1 MRREAPQKL
10 LDYVPLAFPAIMLT
24 VFFVIPFG
32 TMIAVSFFQRQ
43 QGGFYTPAFVLSNYE
58 RFASLFFANVLGFSL
73 MLAVL
78 VAICCVAI
86 GVPFTYLLTRMSRRA
101 QIVWMV
107 ALLSVLSLSEVIIG
121 FAWST
126 LFSRTAG
133 ITNLLVAL
141 GLMEKAVALS
151 PGFPAVLTAMVYQAL
166 PYTILV
172 LYPALVRLDP
182 TLTEAAR
189 TLGASPLRAFFTVVV
204 PALRATI
211 LATLIMVFIFALGSY
226 LAAPDPWPTAA
237 LDTVGADHRPGD
249 LPVQHAVRSGHGRI
263 PRACHARHGRADAVC
278 RPQAGGRR
286 MSLFLRRFYFVL
298 VGLFLAAPLIVVAGV
313 SVNAR
318 QTLAFPPQGFSLA
331 WYVEIFADTGWRN
344 ALFASLTLATLSAA
358 LAVAI
363 ALPLSWFLW
372 RRIAP
377 WANIFQLLGIA
388 PFTLPPVITALGLLT
403 FWATTGFYGQPWTAV
418 ISHAIF
424 FVTLPLVT
432 LSLGFSAIDRSLV
445 EAAATMGADDRTIF
459 RTVVLPLITPYLVSG
474 YAFAFVLSLNEYIV
488 AYMTVGFTME
498 TLPIKIFNALRY
510 GYTPTMASVTVLFVV
525 LAAVIYSLIAR
536 YGDLLKLL
544 GANSEEK
551 P

>member
-1 MRREAPQKL
+1 
-10 LDYVPLAFPAIMLT
+10 
-24 VFFVIPFG
+24 
-32 TMIAVSFFQRQ
+32 
-43 QGGFYTPAFVLSNYE
+43 
-58 RFASLFFANVLGFSL
+58 
-73 MLAVL
+73 
-78 VAICCVAI
+78 
-86 GVPFTYLLTRMSRRA
+86 
-101 QIVWMV
+101 
-107 ALLSVLSLSEVIIG
+107 
-121 FAWST
+121 
-126 LFSRTAG
+126 
-133 ITNLLVAL
+133 
-141 GLMEKAVALS
+141 
-151 PGFPAVLTAMVYQAL
+151 
-166 PYTILV
+166 
-172 LYPALVRLDP
+172 
-182 TLTEAAR
+182 
-189 TLGASPLRAFFTVVV
+189 
-204 PALRATI
+204 
-211 LATLIMVFIFALGSY
+211 
-226 LAAPDPWPTAA
+226 
-237 LDTVGADHRPGD
+237 
-249 LPVQHAVRSGHGRI
+249 
-263 PRACHARHGRADAVC
+263 
-278 RPQAGGRR
+278 

-318 QTLAFPPQGFSLA
+318 QTLAFPPQGFSVA

-525 LAAVIYSLIAR
+525 LATVIYSLIAR

>member
-1 MRREAPQKL
+1 
-10 LDYVPLAFPAIMLT
+10 
-24 VFFVIPFG
+24 
-32 TMIAVSFFQRQ
+32 
-43 QGGFYTPAFVLSNYE
+43 
-58 RFASLFFANVLGFSL
+58 
-73 MLAVL
+73 
-78 VAICCVAI
+78 
-86 GVPFTYLLTRMSRRA
+86 
-101 QIVWMV
+101 
-107 ALLSVLSLSEVIIG
+107 
-121 FAWST
+121 
-126 LFSRTAG
+126 
-133 ITNLLVAL
+133 
-141 GLMEKAVALS
+141 
-151 PGFPAVLTAMVYQAL
+151 
-166 PYTILV
+166 
-172 LYPALVRLDP
+172 
-182 TLTEAAR
+182 
-189 TLGASPLRAFFTVVV
+189 
-204 PALRATI
+204 
-211 LATLIMVFIFALGSY
+211 
-226 LAAPDPWPTAA
+226 
-237 LDTVGADHRPGD
+237 
-249 LPVQHAVRSGHGRI
+249 
-263 PRACHARHGRADAVC
+263 
-278 RPQAGGRR
+278 

-363 ALPLSWFLW
+363 ALPLAWFLW

-544 GANSEEK
+544 GANSGEK

>member
-1 MRREAPQKL
+1 
-10 LDYVPLAFPAIMLT
+10 
-24 VFFVIPFG
+24 
-32 TMIAVSFFQRQ
+32 
-43 QGGFYTPAFVLSNYE
+43 
-58 RFASLFFANVLGFSL
+58 
-73 MLAVL
+73 
-78 VAICCVAI
+78 
-86 GVPFTYLLTRMSRRA
+86 
-101 QIVWMV
+101 
-107 ALLSVLSLSEVIIG
+107 
-121 FAWST
+121 
-126 LFSRTAG
+126 
-133 ITNLLVAL
+133 
-141 GLMEKAVALS
+141 
-151 PGFPAVLTAMVYQAL
+151 
-166 PYTILV
+166 
-172 LYPALVRLDP
+172 
-182 TLTEAAR
+182 
-189 TLGASPLRAFFTVVV
+189 
-204 PALRATI
+204 
-211 LATLIMVFIFALGSY
+211 
-226 LAAPDPWPTAA
+226 
-237 LDTVGADHRPGD
+237 
-249 LPVQHAVRSGHGRI
+249 
-263 PRACHARHGRADAVC
+263 
-278 RPQAGGRR
+278 
-286 MSLFLRRFYFVL
+286 MSLFLRRVYFIL
-298 VGLFLAAPLIVVAGV
+298 IGLFLAAPLIVVAGV

-331 WYVEIFADTGWRN
+331 WYVEIFADAGWRN

-544 GANSEEK
+544 GANSGEK

>member
-1 MRREAPQKL
+1 
-10 LDYVPLAFPAIMLT
+10 
-24 VFFVIPFG
+24 
-32 TMIAVSFFQRQ
+32 
-43 QGGFYTPAFVLSNYE
+43 
-58 RFASLFFANVLGFSL
+58 
-73 MLAVL
+73 
-78 VAICCVAI
+78 
-86 GVPFTYLLTRMSRRA
+86 
-101 QIVWMV
+101 
-107 ALLSVLSLSEVIIG
+107 
-121 FAWST
+121 
-126 LFSRTAG
+126 
-133 ITNLLVAL
+133 
-141 GLMEKAVALS
+141 
-151 PGFPAVLTAMVYQAL
+151 
-166 PYTILV
+166 
-172 LYPALVRLDP
+172 
-182 TLTEAAR
+182 
-189 TLGASPLRAFFTVVV
+189 
-204 PALRATI
+204 
-211 LATLIMVFIFALGSY
+211 
-226 LAAPDPWPTAA
+226 
-237 LDTVGADHRPGD
+237 
-249 LPVQHAVRSGHGRI
+249 
-263 PRACHARHGRADAVC
+263 
-278 RPQAGGRR
+278 
-286 MSLFLRRFYFVL
+286 MSLFLRRFYFIL
-298 VGLFLAAPLIVVAGV
+298 VGLFLSAPLIVVAGV

-318 QTLAFPPQGFSLA
+318 QTLAFPPQGFSLS
-331 WYVEIFADTGWRN
+331 WYVEIFADSGWRN

-544 GANSEEK
+544 GANSGEK